1 MLDDLA
7 VFDAKNIDD
16 RPAAILFV
24 HFGLGFRCTQAHHGF
39 MASFSSS
46 GSMSSTATPPSA
58 VFGRSAFGIGQPHRG
73 RRGRMDIVR
82 GRSVRSD
89 ATAWTMSSCSA
100 SGIFAICCDRM
111 RPITT
116 RPGRTYHSTRML
128 RFRVAFTCRAR
139 QNHHHSTQNANR
151 TLATLS
157 ATWDCLCR
165 GASRTAVHMSAS
177 HQAPDAR
184 TVAPQVRVGPMLSKK
199 GFGGKERDLLELLMR
214 FVRGDVRDLIASQEN
229 DHGLSYRH
237 HRASQRRSSP
247 KTTICEI
254 FGVVRFSTF
263 STASA
268 RSGRPHF
275 SPRRAF
281 QYDAGHIAQGRSSRR
296 ARSGFPENQRALPH
310 HA

>member
-1 MLDDLA
+1 MLDNLA
-7 VFDAKNIDD
+7 VFDAENIDD

-89 ATAWTMSSCSA
+89 AIAWTMSSCSA

-128 RFRVAFTCRAR
+128 RFRVAFTSPAGSYLSHSSVDFTTSTSELDFR
-139 QNHHHSTQNANR
+139 QAQ
-151 TLATLS
+151 LS
-157 ATWDCLCR
+157 
-165 GASRTAVHMSAS
+165 
-177 HQAPDAR
+177 
-184 TVAPQVRVGPMLSKK
+184 VRVVTFDGVALFQPAIGPDRSLNRVVAEQQLH
-199 GFGGKERDLLELLMR
+199 GCIGGIPGRAIS
-214 FVRGDVRDLIASQEN
+214 VRTR
-229 DHGLSYRH
+229 
-237 HRASQRRSSP
+237 
-247 KTTICEI
+247 
-254 FGVVRFSTF
+254 
-263 STASA
+263 
-268 RSGRPHF
+268 
-275 SPRRAF
+275 
-281 QYDAGHIAQGRSSRR
+281 
-296 ARSGFPENQRALPH
+296 
-310 HA
+310 